1 MDTTEKRCHDAV
13 NHSTEIVKK
22 RRVRRKLFK
31 DGLADEHKEKEPV
44 FHKFGGLR
52 TECVCFFVFCKY
64 RGLLYCQYGSG
75 YIKLLDKQG
84 SSYIKLH
91 LILTTAVIHV

>member
-31 DGLADEHKEKEPV
+31 DGLADEHKENEPV

-64 RGLLYCQYGSG
+64 QDYYTVNTAQVTSNYHLF
-75 YIKLLDKQG
+75 
-84 SSYIKLH
+84 
-91 LILTTAVIHV
+91 LILLIIAHASK

>member
-1 MDTTEKRCHDAV
+1 MKRYIMDKTEKRCHDAV

-75 YIKLLDKQG
+75 YIKLP
-84 SSYIKLH
+84 SFSNTFNH
-91 LILTTAVIHV
+91 STCF

>member
-44 FHKFGGLR
+44 FHKFGGLS

-75 YIKLLDKQG
+75 YIKLP
-84 SSYIKLH
+84 SFSNTFNH
-91 LILTTAVIHV
+91 STCF